1 MKLSLEASQIR
12 EGLEI
17 SFEVES
23 VSPSGLL
30 VLATEQAP
38 DEISSRFLDNSAQEN
53 PPLTFV
59 LEKNGMQQTL
69 QASLV
74 WADWSEGRN
83 SARRL
88 ELIVDTTEQPGW
100 LELSPQLAKG

>member
-1 MKLSLEASQIR
+1 MKLSLEASGIR
-12 EGLEI
+12 EGLGI

-30 VLATEQAP
+30 VLATEEAP
-38 DEISSRFLDNSAQEN
+38 EEFSSELLESSAQEN

-59 LEKNGMQQTL
+59 LEKNGAHQTL

-74 WADWSEGRN
+74 WADWSEGSN
-83 SARRL
+83 STRRL

-100 LELSPQLAKG
+100 LELSPELAKG

>member
-30 VLATEQAP
+30 VLASDKVP
-38 DEISSRFLDNSAQEN
+38 DELRNELLDNSGQEN

-59 LEKNGMQQTL
+59 FEKNGTQQTL

-74 WADWSEGRN
+74 WADWSDGAN
-83 SARRL
+83 SRRL

-100 LELSPQLAKG
+100 LDLSPQLAKG

>member
-30 VLATEQAP
+30 VLATDDAP
-38 DEISSRFLDNSAQEN
+38 DEISETLLDNSVQEH

-59 LEKNGMQQTL
+59 LENNGTQQTL

-74 WADWSEGRN
+74 WADWLEGSSN
-83 SARRL
+83 ARRL

-100 LELSPQLAKG
+100 LELGPQLAKG

>member
-30 VLATEQAP
+30 VLATNEAP
-38 DEISSRFLDNSAQEN
+38 AEINDTLLDTSTQEN
-53 PPLTFV
+53 PPLTFL
-59 LEKNGMQQTL
+59 LENDGMRKTL

-74 WADWSEGRN
+74 WADWSDANGQGK
-83 SARRL
+83 RL

-100 LELSPQLAKG
+100 VELSPQLAKG

>member
-12 EGLEI
+12 EGLEV

-30 VLATEQAP
+30 VLATDQAP
-38 DEISSRFLDNSAQEN
+38 DELNNGLLHSSAQEN
-53 PPLTFV
+53 LPLTFL
-59 LEKNGMQQTL
+59 LESNGRQQTL

-74 WADWSEGRN
+74 WADWSEGRD

-88 ELIVDTTEQPGW
+88 ELIVDTTEHPGW
-100 LELSPQLAKG
+100 LEVSPQLTKS

>member
-30 VLATEQAP
+30 VLATDQAP
-38 DEISSRFLDNSAQEN
+38 DEISDRLLDNSAQEN

-59 LEKNGMQQTL
+59 LEKNGTQQTL

-74 WADWSEGRN
+74 WADWSEGSN
-83 SARRL
+83 STRRL

>member
-12 EGLEI
+12 EGLEVL
-17 SFEVES
+17 FEVES

-30 VLATEQAP
+30 VLASDQVP
-38 DEISSRFLDNSAQEN
+38 DEIRTHLLDNSAQEN

-59 LEKNGMQQTL
+59 LEKDGTQQTL

-74 WADWSEGRN
+74 WADWSDGD

-88 ELIVDTTEQPGW
+88 ELIVDTTEQAGW

>member
-17 SFEVES
+17 LFEVES

-30 VLATEQAP
+30 VLATDQAP
-38 DEISSRFLDNSAQEN
+38 DEIGGGLLENSAQEN

-59 LEKNGMQQTL
+59 LEKNGTQQTL

-74 WADWSEGRN
+74 WADWSQG
-83 SARRL
+83 SSSGRRL
-88 ELIVDTTEQPGW
+88 ELIVDTTEHPGW
-100 LELSPQLAKG
+100 FELSPQLAKG